1 MSELTGWL
9 NQDFMG
15 NPLSKYLF
23 FFLVLFVAYSIYHII
38 LKVSESQILK
48 RLVDDKR
55 ELYQGLL
62 KIARN
67 PLKLVLGTVAFWI
80 GVRIFELPETAQ
92 LVIQNLFLAL
102 FAVTVCYVVLKV
114 IDVLVAFMKPRVTK
128 TESRLDDHLL
138 PIFSTTAK
146 VFIIVITVL
155 LVIQNWG
162 YNITSLIAGLGL
174 GGLAFALAAQDT
186 LSNVFGAIAI
196 FVDQPFHIGDV
207 VQLEGILGS
216 VEHIGIRSTRI
227 RTFEGTL
234 VTIPNS
240 TVANSKIDNYQRR
253 PTRRTNF
260 TIGVTYDT
268 TTEKLETGVQ
278 IIREVMESHPG
289 TAQYRAYFNSYGN
302 FSLNILA
309 HHYCK
314 YLDYEEY
321 LKCIEEINFE
331 IKKRFEAEGIEF
343 AFPTQTLY
351 LKADESETDGLPS
364 ARTMKS

>member
-9 NQDFMG
+9 NQEFMG
-15 NPLSKYLF
+15 NALFKYLL
-23 FFLVLFVAYSIYHII
+23 FFLVLFAAYSIYHII

-55 ELYQGLL
+55 DLYQGLL

-67 PLKLVLGTVAFWI
+67 PLKLVLGTLAFWI
-80 GVRIFELPETAQ
+80 GVRIFDLPETAR

-102 FAVTVCYVVLKV
+102 FAVTVCYVLLKI
-114 IDVLVAFMKPRVTK
+114 IDVLVAFLKPRVAK

-138 PIFSTTAK
+138 PIFSTTTK
-146 VFIIVITVL
+146 VFIIVITIL

-207 VQLEGILGS
+207 VQMEGILGS

-227 RTFEGTL
+227 RTFDGTL

-240 TVANSKIDNYQRR
+240 TVANSKIDNYQLR

-268 TTEKLETGVQ
+268 ETDKLQTGVE
-278 IIREVMESHPG
+278 IIREVMSAHPG
-289 TAQYRAYFNSYGN
+289 TAHYRAYFNSYGN

-309 HHYCK
+309 HHFCK
-314 YLDYEEY
+314 YLEYEEY

-331 IKKRFEAEGIEF
+331 IKRRFEAEGIQF

-351 LKADESETDGLPS
+351 LKTEESETDGLSTPH
-364 ARTMKS
+364 AVKS

>member
-1 MSELTGWL
+1 MSEMSGWL
-9 NQDFMG
+9 NQEYLG
-15 NPLSKYLF
+15 NPLSKYLLF
-23 FFLVLFVAYSIYHII
+23 FFVLFVAYSIYHLIF
-38 LKVSESQILK
+38 KVSESQILK

-67 PLKLVLGTVAFWI
+67 PLKLVLGTLAFWI
-80 GVRIFELPETAQ
+80 GVRIFDLPEEAQ
-92 LVIQNLFLAL
+92 LVIQNLFLGL

-114 IDVLVAFMKPRVTK
+114 IDVLVAFMKPRVSK
-128 TESRLDDHLL
+128 TESKLDDHLL

-146 VFIIVITVL
+146 VFFIVITVL

-207 VQLEGILGS
+207 VQVEGILGS

-268 TTEKLETGVQ
+268 GTDKLQTGVE
-278 IIREVMESHPG
+278 IIREVMAAHPG
-289 TAQYRAYFNSYGN
+289 TDQYRAYFNSYGN

-351 LKADESETDGLPS
+351 LKTEDSETDGLPS
-364 ARTMKS
+364 PSTMKS

>member
-1 MSELTGWL
+1 MSEITGWL
-9 NQDFMG
+9 NQEFLG
-15 NPLSKYLF
+15 NPLSKYLLF
-23 FFLVLFVAYSIYHII
+23 FFVLFASYSIYHII

-48 RLVDDKR
+48 GLVDDKR
-55 ELYQGLL
+55 DLYQSLL

-67 PLKLVLGTVAFWI
+67 PLKLVLATLAFWI
-80 GVRIFELPETAQ
+80 GVRIFALPEAAQ

-102 FAVTVCYVVLKV
+102 FAVTICYVVLKT
-114 IDVLVAFMKPRVTK
+114 IDVLVAFMKPRVTQ

-138 PIFSTTAK
+138 PIFSTTAR
-146 VFIIVITVL
+146 VFVIIITVL

-196 FVDQPFHIGDV
+196 FADQPFHIGDV
-207 VQLEGILGS
+207 VEVEGVLGS
-216 VEHIGIRSTRI
+216 VEYIGIRSTRL

-234 VTIPNS
+234 VTIPNR

-268 TTEKLETGVQ
+268 STETLQEGVR
-278 IIREVMESHPG
+278 IIREVMAAHPG
-289 TAQYRAYFNSYGN
+289 TEQYRAYFNSYGN

-314 YLDYEEY
+314 YLDYEAY
-321 LKCIEEINFE
+321 LQCIEEINFE
-331 IKKRFEAEGIEF
+331 IKKRFEAAGIEF

-351 LKADESETDGLPS
+351 LKTEGSETDGLREPR
-364 ARTMKS
+364 AIKS